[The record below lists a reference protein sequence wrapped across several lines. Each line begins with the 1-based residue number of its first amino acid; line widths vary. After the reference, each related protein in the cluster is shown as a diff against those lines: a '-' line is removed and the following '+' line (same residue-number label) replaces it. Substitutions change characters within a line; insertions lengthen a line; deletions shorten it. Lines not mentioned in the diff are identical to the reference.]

1 MNLKLVFQSGDAVL
15 IGVFLSL
22 MAMSIATWSLIVWR
36 WIKLRHAQTSSRAI
50 YDAVWTAKNAEAAES
65 LVKEHDSPIAELVR
79 DAFAANRQ
87 FAQSQQKMLSASL
100 PKSDFLEREIRHSS
114 SKILNRYDN
123 GLSILASV
131 GSTAPFIGLLGTVWG
146 IYHALINISA
156 SGQMSIAAVAGP
168 IGEALVAT
176 AIGLFV
182 AIPAVLAYNYF
193 MRKNKIFARY
203 LNGFAHDLHVYL
215 INLKD

>member
-1 MNLKLVFQSGDAVL
+1 MDLTLVFKSGDPVL

-22 MAMSIATWSLIVWR
+22 VAMSIATWSLIVWR
-36 WIKLRHAQTSSRAI
+36 WVKLRHAQQSSRAI
-50 YDAVWTAKNAEAAES
+50 HDAVWAAES
-65 LVKEHDSPIAELVR
+65 VEAAQALVKDNNSPVAELVR
-79 DAFAANRQ
+79 DAFAARNQ
-87 FAQSQQKMLSASL
+87 FSQTQQKMLSASL

-114 SKILNRYDN
+114 NKILNRYDS
-123 GLSILASV
+123 GLSVLASV

-146 IYHALINISA
+146 IYHALINISK

-193 MRKNKIFARY
+193 ARKNKIFARY
-203 LNGFAHDLHVYL
+203 LNNVAHDLHVYL
-215 INLKD
+215 LNLKD